1 MGGADKGL
9 VDWDGT
15 PLVQAV
21 LNRLRVQTIPPQAI
35 WISANRHA
43 DEYARLGDVKVVKD
57 ERPNFAGPLAGVE
70 STLRLVNAPFLL
82 VVPCDTPLLPLD
94 LFESLYQAMLE
105 DASLSATYA
114 VTLTDES
121 TLSTSTNEPSWAQS
135 SPSVQAHPLCC
146 LLRTSLLADLSNYLD
161 QDQNRA
167 MDWMRLVHAKAVRF
181 RDSQSFANM
190 NDLKTL
196 AAMRSAP

>member
-1 MGGADKGL
+1 

-21 LNRLRVQTIPPQAI
+21 LNRLRVQTILPQAI

-121 TLSTSTNEPSWAQS
+121 TPSTSTNEPSWAKS

-146 LLRTSLLADLSNYLD
+146 LLRTSRLADLSNYLD
-161 QDQNRA
+161 QDQSRA

-181 RDSQSFANM
+181 RDRRSFANM

>member
-121 TLSTSTNEPSWAQS
+121 TPSTSTNEPSWALS

-161 QDQNRA
+161 QNQNRA

-181 RDSQSFANM
+181 RDSRSFANM